1 MYTEAIYIHVMVL
14 FRSLQ
19 QWGLAEQKISSWL
32 LALSKGSSGHFFSFF
47 AEKGSEKSECIAWF
61 VEGEQCCNKEYEGS
75 GVYK

>member
-61 VEGEQCCNKEYEGS
+61 VEGETVLQ
-75 GVYK
+75 

>member
-1 MYTEAIYIHVMVL
+1 MYSEAIYIHVMGL

-19 QWGLAEQKISSWL
+19 RWG

-47 AEKGSEKSECIAWF
+47 AEKGSGKSECIVWF
-61 VEGEQCCNKEYEGS
+61 VEGERCCNKEYEGS